1 MASLNRI
8 VIVGKLLSEPEA
20 RFTVEGLP
28 ITKFAASIASEST
41 GNSGKIEV
49 VCFRKIA
56 EVCGQYLRAG
66 STVIVEGRI
75 QNRSFEDQS
84 GNRQWATEVIASNV
98 QFIDAVSGK
107 PIPTVGADPHADQVH
122 DAAVRSGTSHVGTSH
137 ATSVQDASGFEDVE
151 ELSDADLPF

>member
-8 VIVGKLLSEPEA
+8 VIVGKLLNGPEA

-28 ITKFAASIASEST
+28 ITKFVASIANEST

-49 VCFRKIA
+49 VCFRKVA

-98 QFIDAVSGK
+98 QPFEVE
-107 PIPTVGADPHADQVH
+107 PHAAQ
-122 DAAVRSGTSHVGTSH
+122 AQKTAQE
-137 ATSVQDASGFEDVE
+137 QDASGFEDVE
-151 ELSDADLPF
+151 ELSDVDLPF

>member
-28 ITKFAASIASEST
+28 ITKFVASIANEST

-49 VCFRKIA
+49 VCFRKVA

-98 QFIDAVSGK
+98 Q
-107 PIPTVGADPHADQVH
+107 PIPTGADPHAAQAQK
-122 DAAVRSGTSHVGTSH
+122 AAQI
-137 ATSVQDASGFEDVE
+137 QDVSGFEDVE